1 MLYYL
6 DSSAWVKRYFDEAG
20 SGRVRHLFAQQ
31 ETLGCSPLGLI
42 EVGSTMARKRTAG
55 EVKPEE
61 FEGKRT
67 SLLKDWRRFL
77 RMEMTSAVVQRA
89 LDASDIYGLRGA
101 DSVHLASALILKEEL
116 ELDAQEF
123 TFVTSDEELKAAA
136 EQAGLLVADPQQ
148 QGSGLAT
155 DEHG

>member
-20 SGRVRHLFAQQ
+20 SGRVRHLFAQH

-55 EVKPEE
+55 DVKPGE
-61 FEGKRT
+61 FEEKRT

-77 RMEMTSAVVQRA
+77 RTLYMLPMA
-89 LDASDIYGLRGA
+89 LVHRVRKLRQLHPRLDGQYGRIANLPYPG
-101 DSVHLASALILKEEL
+101 
-116 ELDAQEF
+116 
-123 TFVTSDEELKAAA
+123 
-136 EQAGLLVADPQQ
+136 
-148 QGSGLAT
+148 
-155 DEHG
+155 